1 MYRLG
6 ARHTNTLLMSESEN
20 LGISEASFSKFVLCT
35 NNYFVGILSHS
46 YIHISL
52 MNAQKH
58 IFGMYVFVCS
68 DL

>member
-1 MYRLG
+1 
-6 ARHTNTLLMSESEN
+6 MSESEN

-35 NNYFVGILSHS
+35 NNYFFGILSPS
-46 YIHISL
+46 YTHISL

-58 IFGMYVFVCS
+58 VFGMYVFVCS

>member
-1 MYRLG
+1 MFRQTNMY
-6 ARHTNTLLMSESEN
+6 TSESEN

-35 NNYFVGILSHS
+35 NNFFLVFCHLPT
-46 YIHISL
+46 YIISL

-58 IFGMYVFVCS
+58 VFGMYVFVCS